1 MRFSLILTL
10 VSFFWTSL
18 LYSQSGDPVLFTI
31 DGQSVQASEFSYI
44 YAKNNRDDADFTEK
58 SLREYLDL
66 YTKFKLKVREAY
78 AMGLDTL
85 PQLQTELAGYRK
97 QLADSYLTD
106 KEITDRLVTEAYN
119 RMQEDIQVSHILIKT
134 NPNAASDTMAAYTKI
149 QAAYKRLQ
157 AGEAWDLVVKQTSED
172 NPTKETGGDLGYV
185 TALLPNG
192 FYAFESAAYETP
204 VGKYSMPIRTTL
216 GYHVVK
222 VTNKRPA
229 RGELDIAHILL
240 RVKADGSD
248 DKAVKTRIDAVYAQ
262 LVAGER
268 FEEVAKK
275 VSEDKATAERG
286 GAIGPIAIN
295 QYERSFEDAVFA
307 LANDGDYT
315 KPVRTRLG
323 WHIIKRTRKRPTLTL
338 EQAKRK
344 IETQISRDE
353 RITSARQTMV
363 ARIKKDAGYSKDE
376 NVYNQ
381 FVSLAGADLQ
391 TYKWQVPEVAPATIM
406 TLGGDK
412 YTNIDFGN
420 YIRNNARTRMGL
432 AKGTP
437 SAEIFDKVYTEF
449 VNEKALF
456 FEEKNL
462 AEKYPEF
469 KSLMREY
476 EEGIL
481 LFEATKINVW
491 DKASKDSTGL
501 DAFHAAHRND
511 YMWDERL
518 EVATVMLDS
527 ASMNQLATIKKWAVK
542 KPLTVVS
549 EKAAKKGIGMQVTRK
564 VYQKEDQLP
573 EGITWAAGQKAD
585 LPDGRGFVSVEKI
598 IPPTPKT
605 MDEARGYIIADYQDQ
620 LEKDWV
626 ASLQAKYP
634 VKVDDAVLMSL
645 VKK

>member
-119 RMQEDIQVSHILIKT
+119 RMQEDVQVAHILIKT
-134 NPNAASDTMAAYTKI
+134 NPNVATDTAAAYTKI

-216 GYHVVK
+216 GYHIVK

-262 LVAGER
+262 LVAGDR
-268 FEEVAKK
+268 FEEVAKT

-295 QYERSFEDAVFA
+295 QYEKSFEDAVFA

-391 TYKWQVPEVAPATIM
+391 TYKWQVPEIAPATIM

-501 DAFHAAHRND
+501 EAFHAAHRND

-527 ASMNQLATIKKWAVK
+527 ASMNQLPTIKKWAAK
-542 KPLTVVS
+542 KPLTAVA
-549 EKAAKKGIGMQVTRK
+549 EKAAKKGIGMQVTTK
-564 VYQKEDQLP
+564 IYQKEDQLP
-573 EGITWAAGQKAD
+573 EGLTWAAGQKAD

-626 ASLQAKYP
+626 ASLHAKYP

>member
-216 GYHVVK
+216 GYHIVK

-262 LVAGER
+262 LVAGDR
-268 FEEVAKK
+268 FEEVAKT

-527 ASMNQLATIKKWAVK
+527 ASMNQLATIKKWAAK

-626 ASLQAKYP
+626 ASLQSKYP

>member
-216 GYHVVK
+216 GYHIVK

-262 LVAGER
+262 LVAGDR
-268 FEEVAKK
+268 FEEVAKT

-626 ASLQAKYP
+626 ASLQSKYP